1 MIASLIGHAESVWMR
16 RARAVASW
24 SRWLL
29 LGLALGAVVD
39 VVVRVC
45 V

>member
-1 MIASLIGHAESVWMR
+1 MLFVGHAESPWMA
-16 RARAVASW
+16 RARAVALW
-24 SRWLL
+24 GRWLV

-45 V
+45 C